1 MPPELISALGGDPQ
15 ETPASGDAP
24 AATPASDPAAPAAAA
39 PSAPAPAAQAA
50 AASPAGAQQPAAGAG
65 GSQPV
70 ISSANLAS
78 ILAGLG
84 GNTGGGGGRNAMA
97 QAQADAMKGASLTD
111 VADGAGMVAAIDSIP
126 EGVREELMSEL
137 PEGDRTEAG
146 LKEVLRSPQLKQAFQ
161 QLDHVLQSGQGRE
174 LLMSMGIPPPDG
186 FENMGPAAV
195 RAFLGGIQK
204 MQDEGEIKD

>member
-15 ETPASGDAP
+15 ETPESGNASTASP
-24 AATPASDPAAPAAAA
+24 EAAATASESLASAAAQPAAAA
-39 PSAPAPAAQAA
+39 PS
-50 AASPAGAQQPAAGAG
+50 STTAQQPTAEAG

-84 GNTGGGGGRNAMA
+84 GNTGGASGGRNAMA
-97 QAQADAMKGASLTD
+97 QAQADAMKGASLAD
-111 VADGAGMVAAIDSIP
+111 VADGAGMVAAIDKLP
-126 EGVREELMSEL
+126 EAVRKELMSEL

-146 LKEVLRSPQLKQAFQ
+146 LKEVLRSAQLKQAFK
-161 QLDHVLQSGQGRE
+161 QLDHVLQSGQGRD
-174 LLMSMGIPPPDG
+174 LLMSMGIPPAEG

-195 RAFLGGIQK
+195 RAFLRGIQK
-204 MQDEGEIKD
+204 LQDEGAM